1 MYEKELATI
10 VKEKANIDVTSMFE
24 KPKDPKLIN
33 FLSKIKNS
41 Y

>member
-1 MYEKELATI
+1 MADGVVVEEG
-10 VKEKANIDVTSMFE
+10 TSEEIFE